1 VRRASRLRERI
12 VDDGST
18 RGKGM
23 SVAQS
28 HGSHAGHG
36 EPADPT
42 LQWVPTALVTLHHT
56 PHRMVVRPTPRRH
69 RTHPRVEPRKPNA
82 GGSGISDRAGCQLGE
97 GEGAEVSLRWRSLA
111 IWCTPPRP
119 IRPVWDKNC
128 EREAS
133 ATSGRVTRNTT
144 TRPARWTC
152 RRVNAKPRTCPTAS
166 TYRTAAARKLTASA
180 DRIVRRARTQPRAQ
194 RSGSFCP
201 RALRLQ
207 SFEEHH
213 KRVGGDTDS
222 DDEPGDAGQVEGEA
236 DVAAQEHQH
245 RVDHQTGQAQ

>member
-1 VRRASRLRERI
+1 MVNQPTRRFS
-12 VDDGST
+12 GC
-18 RGKGM
+18 
-23 SVAQS
+23 
-28 HGSHAGHG
+28 
-36 EPADPT
+36 
-42 LQWVPTALVTLHHT
+42 
-56 PHRMVVRPTPRRH
+56 PRRWSPFITH
-69 RTHPRVEPRKPNA
+69 RTEWWSDQHLGVIALIPELSPGNPMQGAAGSRTGQGVSWARVRVPRFPCAGVPWLSGALRPDRSVRYGTRIASVKPAPPA
-82 GGSGISDRAGCQLGE
+82 GGSPETQRRG
-97 GEGAEVSLRWRSLA
+97 
-111 IWCTPPRP
+111 
-119 IRPVWDKNC
+119 
-128 EREAS
+128 
-133 ATSGRVTRNTT
+133 
-144 TRPARWTC
+144 PARWTC